1 MTQEPVTKRGRAT
14 RDRIVAAADAL
25 VAERGVEGASLDQIL
40 AEADAS
46 KSQLYHY
53 FTGKGALVRAV
64 IARRRD
70 LVLGGQMPLLSDLGS
85 WEAIEQWLNMFLEG
99 HRRQGFHGGCPIGS
113 LASEL
118 ADRDD
123 DARGDLVECFATWER
138 YLVDGLE
145 QMRGR
150 GQLVPRAD
158 PQELATAVFASM
170 QGGLLLAKTR
180 RDSQPLRIAINAA
193 LAHLRSFEAGRR
205 RGSEHSTVSSKS
217 RAGRSMGGS

>member
-1 MTQEPVTKRGRAT
+1 MPTEPVTKRGRAT

-40 AEADAS
+40 ATADAS

-70 LVLGGQMPLLSDLGS
+70 LVLESQMPVLAELDS
-85 WEAIEQWLNMFLEG
+85 WDAIEQWLKLFLEG
-99 HRRQGFHGGCPIGS
+99 HKAQGLRGGCPIGS

-123 DARGDLVECFATWER
+123 KAREDLVECFTSWEG
-138 YLVDGLE
+138 YLIEGLKR
-145 QMRGR
+145 MRAR
-150 GQLVPRAD
+150 GELVTSAD
-158 PQELATAVFASM
+158 PQELATAVFAAM

-180 RDSQPLRIAINAA
+180 RDSDPLRIALNAA
-193 LAHLRSFEAGRR
+193 QAHLRSFEAGRPDR
-205 RGSEHSTVSSKS
+205 RSKRATRSSGV
-217 RAGRSMGGS
+217 RGR